1 MKKVF
6 FMIMLVC
13 FAFLNAIDSVYSANG
28 FVENPVRD
36 SLVYYH
42 NNTDDS
48 YWYGTDSWAVRF
60 GFNDFFENIDTLYY
74 ETEGAYIYIP
84 NEIADDELTVKIY
97 ADNYGQPELETLQ
110 TSQTI
115 SPVYGWNH
123 IVFSETYTDTTIWL
137 VIDYPTNIS
146 DRFISASNIDG
157 THSYFLQD
165 EYYLNM
171 ADYGFVSEFLF
182 SLEGRFLFDGT
193 DLELKDLTLVIDEN
207 YYPDGTLNFD
217 AYPQFTIRNN
227 SQQTVENAILYL
239 TIDYPLWSIE
249 DSIAIP
255 SINAEQEIFFDH
267 YQDEEHKYDLLR
279 EYSQYYVSAVVEHE
293 ADSLTFNNEKNFY
306 LNIFPLELDNVLIE
320 NAVLNNE
327 TTYNIWNDQESIIFP
342 DSTEVINFFPD
353 ISDIPLYNSAAVL
366 RSNFYDLTGYPV
378 TIIEGEDKIFGY
390 FESTYAD
397 NFSSLYNDFL
407 ENGKTFISEIDV
419 HASVDSAGNVQFNY
433 ELKNEDTYIFFDY
446 LADLKFY
453 AAIVEDNVGDN
464 LEIRQEVFGSV
475 LLDLVY
481 ETSNLSLSWSDTFAD
496 SFSFNKFSDID
507 IIGDSLNYCRIV
519 YWVQN
524 TETHR
529 IDYLNSFPF
538 TEFVQ
543 VGISDNDIVIFNEKI
558 SIYPTPFNNYEIL

>member
-182 SLEGRFLFDGT
+182 SLE
-193 DLELKDLTLVIDEN
+193 V
-207 YYPDGTLNFD
+207 
-217 AYPQFTIRNN
+217 
-227 SQQTVENAILYL
+227 
-239 TIDYPLWSIE
+239 
-249 DSIAIP
+249 
-255 SINAEQEIFFDH
+255 
-267 YQDEEHKYDLLR
+267 
-279 EYSQYYVSAVVEHE
+279 
-293 ADSLTFNNEKNFY
+293 
-306 LNIFPLELDNVLIE
+306 
-320 NAVLNNE
+320 
-327 TTYNIWNDQESIIFP
+327 
-342 DSTEVINFFPD
+342 
-353 ISDIPLYNSAAVL
+353 
-366 RSNFYDLTGYPV
+366 
-378 TIIEGEDKIFGY
+378 
-390 FESTYAD
+390 
-397 NFSSLYNDFL
+397 
-407 ENGKTFISEIDV
+407 
-419 HASVDSAGNVQFNY
+419 
-433 ELKNEDTYIFFDY
+433 
-446 LADLKFY
+446 
-453 AAIVEDNVGDN
+453 
-464 LEIRQEVFGSV
+464 
-475 LLDLVY
+475 
-481 ETSNLSLSWSDTFAD
+481 
-496 SFSFNKFSDID
+496 
-507 IIGDSLNYCRIV
+507 
-519 YWVQN
+519 
-524 TETHR
+524 
-529 IDYLNSFPF
+529 
-538 TEFVQ
+538 
-543 VGISDNDIVIFNEKI
+543 
-558 SIYPTPFNNYEIL
+558 